1 MEFENFLVPQ
11 PCLKPLCLSETSCV
25 WVCKNV
31 SVRVL
36 VCVVNT
42 IITVQGWCS
51 VGDEW
56 FTQMGQVHVEELSFN
71 QSEEGEKFLER
82 NLSSDINTNLYDKE
96 ISTYK
101 TFPLLQLFL

>member
-1 MEFENFLVPQ
+1 M
-11 PCLKPLCLSETSCV
+11 
-25 WVCKNV
+25 CKNV

-56 FTQMGQVHVEELSFN
+56 FIQMGQVHVEELSFN
-71 QSEEGEKFLER
+71 QSAKGEKFLER
-82 NLSSDINTNLYDKE
+82 NVSSDINNNLYDKE
-96 ISTYK
+96 ISIYK